1 MNCFWVANDLQE
13 ITSLTLFFL
22 CVFLY
27 IQIFLNRSVSR
38 MKLSYT
44 LFFISNAFF
53 NSASVLLN
61 FFVNWATNVTWVLLD
76 TYNHYYTEAYFMCS
90 IFVPMFIGLGLLM
103 SYLCDLFLI
112 SSLIFIFINHITSLK
127 QTHLAFVQFLEYLL
141 LFLDDNLD
149 EESE

>member
-1 MNCFWVANDLQE
+1 
-13 ITSLTLFFL
+13 
-22 CVFLY
+22 
-27 IQIFLNRSVSR
+27 
-38 MKLSYT
+38 
-44 LFFISNAFF
+44 
-53 NSASVLLN
+53 
-61 FFVNWATNVTWVLLD
+61 
-76 TYNHYYTEAYFMCS
+76 MCS

-127 QTHLAFVQFLEYLL
+127 QTHLAFVQFLKYLL